1 MTAARSGGPQKGVS
15 GRGARELRKRVK
27 TAKGRTTS
35 QQKWLERQL
44 NDPYVA
50 AAKREGYR
58 SRAAFKLIE
67 IDDKHKLLKRGGRV
81 VDLGAAPGGWSQI
94 AAQRVGHSGLVVGI
108 DVLDMPP
115 LPGVIFAVQ
124 DFMAEDAPAKL
135 DAMMGGPVD
144 LVMSDMA
151 PNTTGHRETDH
162 LRILAMA
169 EAALSFA
176 IEVLKPGGAFLCK
189 VRQGG
194 SEKSLLEP
202 LKKHFAKV
210 AHVKP
215 PSSRADST
223 EMYVVGLGFRH

>member
-15 GRGARELRKRVK
+15 GRGARELRKTLK

-67 IDDKHKLLKRGGRV
+67 IDAKHKLLKRGGRV
-81 VDLGAAPGGWSQI
+81 IDLGAAPGGWSQI
-94 AAQRVGHSGLVVGI
+94 AAQRVGPSGLVVGI
-108 DVLDMPP
+108 DILDMPP
-115 LPGVIFAVQ
+115 LAGATFTVM
-124 DFMAEDAPAKL
+124 DFMADDAPDRIK
-135 DAMMGGPVD
+135 AMAGGPVD

-162 LRILAMA
+162 IRILAMA
-169 EAALSFA
+169 EAALHFA
-176 IEVLKPGGAFLCK
+176 VEVLKPGGAFLCK

-194 SEKSLLEP
+194 SEKSLLDP
-202 LKKHFAKV
+202 LRKHFAKV

-215 PSSRADST
+215 PASRADST
-223 EMYVVGLGFRH
+223 EMYVVGLGFRA

>member
-1 MTAARSGGPQKGVS
+1 MTAARSGGPTKGVS
-15 GRGARELRKRVK
+15 GRGARDLQKRLK

-67 IDDKHKLLKRGGRV
+67 IDAKHKLLKRGGRV
-81 VDLGAAPGGWSQI
+81 IDLGAAPGGWSQI
-94 AAQRVGHSGLVVGI
+94 AADRVGPSGLVVGI
-108 DVLDMPP
+108 DVLDMPF
-115 LPGVIFAVQ
+115 LPGVTFAVM

-135 DAMMGGPVD
+135 KEMTGGPVD

-162 LRILAMA
+162 IRIVAMA
-169 EAALSFA
+169 EAAIEFA
-176 IEVLKPGGAFLCK
+176 VEVLKPGGAFLCK

-194 SEKSLLEP
+194 SEKGLLD
-202 LKKHFAKV
+202 LLRKHFAKV
-210 AHVKP
+210 VHVKP

-223 EMYVVGLGFRH
+223 EMYVVGLGFRR